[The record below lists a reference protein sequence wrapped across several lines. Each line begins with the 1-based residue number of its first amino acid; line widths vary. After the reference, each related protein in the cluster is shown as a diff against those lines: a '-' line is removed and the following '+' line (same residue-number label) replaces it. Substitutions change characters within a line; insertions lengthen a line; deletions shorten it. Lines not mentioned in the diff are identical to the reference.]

1 MPQRSAAFTP
11 LHCAN
16 GRGGSLPMRRSGPIG
31 RPYLTSMPNY
41 EPLVDQIAEQTGVY
55 FRASSPFELAKL
67 EAFGLPESVLDFYR
81 EFEPSE
87 CAEGQ
92 IRLWP
97 IEHILEENEAL
108 VPGCYSVRHGYVVFA
123 TTLSGDTYCFDVTR
137 QGPFEP
143 RIVLLSHEVVT
154 KHTTA
159 AQFARLAKPVARNL
173 YEFLQK
179 FVRREIDEDCI
190 T

>member
-1 MPQRSAAFTP
+1 MPDYQT
-11 LHCAN
+11 
-16 GRGGSLPMRRSGPIG
+16 
-31 RPYLTSMPNY
+31 
-41 EPLVDQIAEQTGVY
+41 LVDKISEQTGGY

-81 EFEPSE
+81 DFEPSE
-87 CAEGQ
+87 CVEGQ

-108 VPGCYSVRHGYVVFA
+108 IPGCYSVKHGYVVFA
-123 TTLSGDTYCFDVTR
+123 TTHCGDTYCFDVTR
-137 QGPFEP
+137 RGLNEP

-159 AQFARLAKPVARNL
+159 AEFARLAKPVARNL

-179 FVRREIDEDCI
+179 FLRGEIDEECI
-190 T
+190 S